1 VKLAVV
7 TPRFGAEVAGGAETA
22 ARLLASHLA
31 RESGWAV
38 EALTTT
44 ALDTATWAPHFP
56 PGDDHID
63 GVAVRRFPVVGRR
76 AAGFDA
82 ATARLLTRG
91 NHASASE
98 QARWIEQ
105 QGPVAPELIE
115 AVRESDADVVAFH
128 PALYHPTVVGLPMVA
143 ERAVLHPATHDEAVI
158 RLPLYRSVFGAA
170 AGMGY
175 WSDTERRL
183 TERLFGVAATP
194 SVVVGLGV
202 EPEPGDTEAARA
214 AVGLDD
220 RPFLLCLGRV
230 DDGKGV
236 RVLAE
241 SFAFYKE
248 RRPGPLAL
256 VFAGPVV
263 HAPAEHPDVVVTGVV
278 DEAVKWGLLRGAL
291 ALVSPSAFESFS
303 IVLMEAWAVGTP
315 ALVNER
321 CTVTREHAL
330 RSGGGLTFADY
341 ATFEVALDRVT
352 DDSGLGPAL
361 GAAGRRHVQQHFR
374 WPDVI
379 DRYGSFLL
387 GAARRVRR
395 QG

>member
-22 ARLLASHLA
+22 ARLLGSHLA
-31 RESGWAV
+31 RESGWTV

-44 ALDTATWAPHFP
+44 ALDAATWAPHFA

-63 GVAVRRFPVVGRR
+63 GVAVHRFPVVGRR
-76 AAGFDA
+76 TAGFDE

-98 QARWIEQ
+98 QARWLEQ
-105 QGPVAPELIE
+105 QGPVAPELIA

-128 PALYHPTVVGLPMVA
+128 PALYHPTVVGLPTVA

-158 RLPLYRSVFGAA
+158 RLPLYHSVFGAA

-202 EPEPGDTEAARA
+202 ESAPGDTTAARA
-214 AVGLDD
+214 TIGIDD

-230 DDGKGV
+230 DDGKGI

-241 SFAFYKE
+241 SFMFYKE

-263 HAPAEHPDVVVTGVV
+263 HAPEPHRDIVVAGVV

-303 IVLMEAWAVGTP
+303 IVLMEAWSVGTP
-315 ALVNER
+315 AMVNAR
-321 CTVTREHAL
+321 CGVTREHARRAQAAL
-330 RSGGGLTFADY
+330 EFGDY
-341 ATFEVALDRVT
+341 VEFEVALDRIAAS
-352 DDSGLGPAL
+352 DELRSAL
-361 GAAGRRHVQQHFR
+361 GTAGEQYVQRNYRWTEVVKRYAAFLAHVA
-374 WPDVI
+374 
-379 DRYGSFLL
+379 DR
-387 GAARRVRR
+387 
-395 QG
+395 